1 MTSVSGKPARA
12 VPQAARSIAFFSP
25 PARRAADPCRFFRR
39 PGRRIAGERSI
50 MLRLEGETLM
60 PTGVVRS
67 FNVKSG
73 FGFIRPDD
81 GSKDLFVHSGTVKRA
96 GLKPLQEH
104 QKISYDVRS
113 ELDGRRSAV
122 DLKAV

>member
-1 MTSVSGKPARA
+1 VEAVSAS
-12 VPQAARSIAFFSP
+12 AARRKALGI
-25 PARRAADPCRFFRR
+25 R
-39 PGRRIAGERSI
+39 ERSI
-50 MLRLEGETLM
+50 MVYLKGEALM
-60 PTGVVRS
+60 PTGIVRS

-81 GSKDLFVHSGTVKRA
+81 GSKDLFVHSGAVKRA
-96 GLKPLQEH
+96 GLKPLQEN

-122 DLKAV
+122 DLKTV